1 MKRIRIL
8 LSAVTA
14 VCAFIGLSGNVSA
27 ETIRVSY
34 QNRETALPLYIA
46 TEKGFWKD
54 VGLEPD
60 ISVFV
65 SGPPQIAAASSWDVG
80 ITGGPPAALG
90 AARFGLLVMAIAT
103 DESALNAML
112 ARESEKETIIKDPTF
127 LKNKQLLVT
136 TNTTGEYAALA
147 CLKKF
152 GLAKSDM
159 QVVNLAPAQI
169 ISAFSSGSGTLA
181 TTWTPFA
188 YALQDKGGV
197 VELCNGEMAG
207 AVIISTLVVRS
218 DFAKEKPD
226 LVAKALAVYLH
237 AVVWMRQ
244 HPAEAVEYLKRY
256 NEKSGVLLSESSLDR
271 TIARSKTFTLPE
283 ELRAFDR
290 SSGAAPVDKWM
301 SDLSGYLVGTG
312 TLVAVQDPKTYLD
325 DHYLGMI
332 QSDPKLR
339 NFANGD

>member
-1 MKRIRIL
+1 M
-8 LSAVTA
+8 
-14 VCAFIGLSGNVSA
+14 
-27 ETIRVSY
+27 
-34 QNRETALPLYIA
+34 
-46 TEKGFWKD
+46 
-54 VGLEPD
+54 
-60 ISVFV
+60 
-65 SGPPQIAAASSWDVG
+65 
-80 ITGGPPAALG
+80 
-90 AARFGLLVMAIAT
+90 
-103 DESALNAML
+103 
-112 ARESEKETIIKDPTF
+112 F

-244 HPAEAVEYLKRY
+244 HPAEAVEYLKQY
-256 NEKSGVLLSESSLDR
+256 NEKSGVLLSQSSLDR

-290 SSGAAPVDKWM
+290 SSGEAQVDKWM

-325 DHYLGMI
+325 DHYLEMI